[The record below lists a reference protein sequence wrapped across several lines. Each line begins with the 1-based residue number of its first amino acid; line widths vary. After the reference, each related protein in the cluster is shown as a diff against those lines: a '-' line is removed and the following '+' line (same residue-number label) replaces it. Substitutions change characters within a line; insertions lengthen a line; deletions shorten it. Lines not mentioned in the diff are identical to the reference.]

1 MCHSKEELL
10 RVANWPGVKGGARE
24 RLMDQLQGNKRCNA
38 YSTIHVHVQYNT
50 CTSTVQYM
58 YMYSTIHVHLQYMLK
73 RIVHIHD
80 NH

>member
-24 RLMDQLQGNKRCNA
+24 RLMDQLQGNKSA
-38 YSTIHVHVQYNT
+38 IH
-50 CTSTVQYM
+50 TVQYM
-58 YMYSTIHVHLQYMLK
+58 YMYSTCTVQYMYIYSTIHVHVQYMLK

-80 NH
+80 MH